1 MTSEKK
7 AEANRRN
14 ALKSTG
20 PKTPEGKAAVSLSAV
35 KHGLISQE
43 VLLSG
48 DDESVLKELG
58 ERLRAE
64 LQPVGA
70 LEDLLVDH
78 LLPVFGDSAG
88 SDVWKLAFSPGNYTG
103 NCSSGRRARPNP
115 TRGTALMT

>member
-20 PKTPEGKAAVSLSAV
+20 SKTPEGKAAVRLNAV
-35 KHGLISQE
+35 KHGLLSQE

-64 LQPVGA
+64 LQPVGE